1 MSEAPKDPLAF
12 DFGFDF
18 KPSHERVQGESVER
32 VEMGKRALKYH
43 LTFLD
48 DCLRGISPNDLVLIG
63 AETGAGKTE
72 CVRSIAVS
80 NARIGKRVY
89 YFALEAAPSELERR
103 TKYEILIKL
112 LARDRNPG
120 IERMNYP
127 DWYYGRCED
136 VCGKYNADA
145 ERMFALEYRSLHTY
159 YRGSKFD
166 HDDIKRLFLAIQS
179 EADLII
185 LDHLHYVDI
194 DDENEN
200 RGFKKTIQM
209 IRNVALGMGRPV
221 LLVAHLRKRDLRG
234 KAIVPDIS
242 EFHGSSEISKNVTH
256 AVLFAPARS
265 MPSSNPRIARTFM
278 HVPKDRIGGA
288 TGLVALLEFD
298 RLYKRYGENY
308 TLGRTSYDG
317 SEFEPLGSDEV
328 PEWAKHHQAM
338 YVPMDAGS
346 ARPRAARGTK

>member
-12 DFGFDF
+12 DFGFNF

-32 VEMGKRALKYH
+32 VEMGKRALRYH
-43 LTFLD
+43 MTFLD
-48 DCLRGISPNDLVLIG
+48 DCLRGILPNDLVLIG

-72 CVRSIAVS
+72 CVRSIAAA
-80 NARIGKRVY
+80 NAFIGKRVY
-89 YFALEAAPSELERR
+89 YFALEAAPNEIERR
-103 TKYEILIKL
+103 TKYGILLSL
-112 LARDRNPG
+112 LQRDNVAGR
-120 IERMNYP
+120 ERVNYP
-127 DWYYGRCED
+127 DWYHGRCED
-136 VCGKYNADA
+136 LCGKYNSEA
-145 ERMFALEYRSLHTY
+145 ERLFAMQYKNLHTY

-200 RGFKKTIQM
+200 RGFKRTIQM

-221 LLVAHLRKRDLRG
+221 LLVAHLRKRDLRS
-234 KAIVPDIS
+234 KAIVPDVG

-265 MPSSNPRIARTFM
+265 MPSSRPGIARTFM
-278 HVPKDRIGGA
+278 HVPKDRVGGA

-298 RLYKRYGENY
+298 RRTKSYTTWY
-308 TLGRTSYDG
+308 TLGRTGYDG

-346 ARPRAARGTK
+346 ARQRAARGTK